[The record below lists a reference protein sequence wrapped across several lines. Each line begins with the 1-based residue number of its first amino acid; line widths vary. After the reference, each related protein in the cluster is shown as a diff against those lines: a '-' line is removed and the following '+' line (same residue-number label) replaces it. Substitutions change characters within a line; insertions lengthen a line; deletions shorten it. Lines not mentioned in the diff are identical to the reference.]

1 MCAVSVAFF
10 PAIIYSPRSTSSRR
24 VPQIP
29 IPQANIRSAHLILS
43 FFSRKPP
50 EIRPRNRASISLLPI
65 SAQELLRNYL
75 QPVGSA
81 KPYLRPPTPH
91 VPLLLQCRNPCHA
104 HHNDTPPPPSCPQS
118 AQRSPRPTRM
128 DKTAALMAARFKN
141 VTKHNM
147 KRRNSVHN
155 KNTGKW
161 PNFRNINN
169 SYLCKIV
176 TS

>member
-1 MCAVSVAFF
+1 MCAVSAAFF
-10 PAIIYSPRSTSSRR
+10 PAITYSPRSTSSRR
-24 VPQIP
+24 VPQIRFRRRISVQHTSFCRFSP
-29 IPQANIRSAHLILS
+29 GNHPKYARVTGHQSASCRFRHKS
-43 FFSRKPP
+43 CW
-50 EIRPRNRASISLLPI
+50 
-65 SAQELLRNYL
+65 NYL

-91 VPLLLQCRNPCHA
+91 VPLLLQYRNPCHA